1 MVTYA
6 TICKLHVNLRDG
18 LSICEMWLYSYMRN
32 GCVYIRIHSMRDV
45 AVYRF
50 IYARWCVYI
59 YIHVCEIP
67 HFTISIHSHCLNC
80 HSMARMS
87 FISAL
92 RSSCSNWSENR
103 SLSRWIFCLCI
114 QGHISV
120 DDRCCW
126 FNSRGIRLRHTLL
139 RRSLIRPQKWI
150 DLKVEAA
157 LARVF

>member
-1 MVTYA
+1 MGTPITQPLCINKSWCLYRGLRIGCIH
-6 TICKLHVNLRDG
+6 ICEIVQSDLRDG

-92 RSSCSNWSENR
+92 RSSCSNW
-103 SLSRWIFCLCI
+103 F
-114 QGHISV
+114 
-120 DDRCCW
+120 
-126 FNSRGIRLRHTLL
+126 
-139 RRSLIRPQKWI
+139 
-150 DLKVEAA
+150 
-157 LARVF
+157 RVCDPAPCSNDWKRVPLP